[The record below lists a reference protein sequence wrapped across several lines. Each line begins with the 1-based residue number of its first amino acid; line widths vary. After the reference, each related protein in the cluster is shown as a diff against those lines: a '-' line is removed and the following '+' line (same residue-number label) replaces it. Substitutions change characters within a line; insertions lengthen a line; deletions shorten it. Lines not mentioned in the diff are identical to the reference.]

1 MEERGLSRKD
11 YVAGLDI
18 GTTKTCCALAEV
30 DADTGAIDIIGVG
43 LTPSDG
49 LKKGVVVDLDA
60 TTEAIHTAVEKT
72 QRMAGSVTI
81 KSAVVSVTGEHI
93 SSLNSRGVVAI
104 TNPDHEIRVADVER
118 VIEASKVIVLP
129 PEREIIHAIPRGF
142 VVDGQ
147 DGISDPVGMSAT
159 RLEVE
164 THIVTGSSVFLD
176 NIVKCVHRAGLSI
189 DGTVLES
196 IAASEAVVLEAEK
209 QLGVALVDI
218 GGGTT
223 DIAVFVGGEVY
234 YTSVLP
240 VGGNHVTNDIAV
252 GLRASREEAE
262 RVKIAFGAADKSL
275 ISPDDTFEVTQL
287 GTESPIEL
295 PRKVLV
301 EITEPRMQEILQM
314 VRMEIA
320 KSGQL
325 DMLPAGVVLTGGG
338 ALMPGTVELA
348 QKTLNPSVRIG
359 VPKDVGALSDTV
371 ASPIYSAAVGLIKYA
386 AKEQMGLREQEKT
399 GTLKQTVVNFF
410 RRLFG

>member
-1 MEERGLSRKD
+1 MSRKD
-11 YVAGLDI
+11 YIAGLDI
-18 GTTKTCCALAEV
+18 GTTKTCCVLAEV
-30 DADTGAIDIIGVG
+30 DTETRAIDIIGVG
-43 LTPSDG
+43 LTPSEG

-60 TTEAIHTAVEKT
+60 TTESIRAAVEKT

-104 TNPDHEIRVADVER
+104 TNPDREIRLADVER

-164 THIVTGSSVFLD
+164 THIVTGSTVFLD
-176 NIVKCVHRAGLSI
+176 NIVKCVHRAGLVV

-196 IAASEAVVLEAEK
+196 IAASEAVVLDSEK

-223 DIAVFVGGEVY
+223 DIAVFAGGEVY
-234 YTSVLP
+234 YTSVIP

-252 GLRASREEAE
+252 GLRTSREEAE
-262 RVKIAFGAADKSL
+262 RIKIAFGAAEMDL
-275 ISPDDTFEVTQL
+275 VGPEDTFEVTPL
-287 GTESPIEL
+287 GADSPMEL
-295 PRKVLV
+295 PREVLV
-301 EITEPRMQEILQM
+301 KITEPRMQEILHM
-314 VRMEIA
+314 VRMEIS

-325 DMLPAGVVLTGGG
+325 DMLPAGIVLTGGSS
-338 ALMPGTVELA
+338 LMPGTVELA
-348 QKTLNPSVRIG
+348 KKTLNPSVRIG
-359 VPKDVGALSDTV
+359 VPRDVGALSDTV

-386 AKEQMGLREQEKT
+386 AKEQTGLQEQEKT
-399 GTLKQTVVNFF
+399 GTLKQTLANFF
-410 RRLFG
+410 KRLFG